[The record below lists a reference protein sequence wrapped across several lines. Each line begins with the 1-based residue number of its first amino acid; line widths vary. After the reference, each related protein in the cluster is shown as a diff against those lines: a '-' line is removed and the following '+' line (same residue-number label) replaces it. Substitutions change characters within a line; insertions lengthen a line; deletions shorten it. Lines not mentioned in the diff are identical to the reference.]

1 MPRVRQDNDAR
12 YVLRASLVDKDGK
25 PIEGDQIVIGGGS
38 GGDRNVDGG
47 AARSVYLPNQKIDG
61 GTASG

>member
-12 YVLRASLVDKDGK
+12 YALRASFVDEDGK
-25 PIEGDQIVIGGGS
+25 VIEGDTIVIKR
-38 GGDRNVDGG
+38 GDRNVDGG
-47 AARSVYLPNQKIDG
+47 AARSVYLPKQLING

>member
-12 YVLRASLVDKDGK
+12 YALRTSFVDE
-25 PIEGDQIVIGGGS
+25 EGNVIQGDKIVIGK
-38 GGDRNVDGG
+38 GGDKNIDGG
-47 AARSVYLPNQKIDG
+47 AARSVYLPKQLING